1 MISRFV
7 NLFIALLFT
16 LIFSQAVFAQ
26 EIRVGLEPLPP
37 LIIDKNTG
45 YTVDML
51 KAIEKNTDLKFTI
64 KIMPYNRVK
73 HAIKSGDIDLGGHT
87 PYKMETPDFYA
98 YAVDVEWYVTTLIDV
113 YAKTSGDAASDNYKV
128 SKRIGTPR
136 GNEGFMSELFGIP
149 TANFMV
155 NELDN
160 IVKMLNVGRLDF
172 ILFERSATMST
183 IQKLKLPNIHYL
195 MIDDSIKAGFAV
207 NKNAR
212 GQEVKKLMEAAIR
225 NTDQDSL
232 FKDFFKYTRL
242 PAEGVVPN

>member
-1 MISRFV
+1 MTFKSV
-7 NLFIALLFT
+7 NLFLALLVT
-16 LIFSQAVFAQ
+16 LIFSQTGTAE

-51 KAIEKNTDLKFTI
+51 KTIEKNTDLTFNI
-64 KIMPYNRVK
+64 RIMPYNRVK
-73 HAIKSGDIDLGGHT
+73 HALKSGDIDLGGHT
-87 PYKMETPDFYA
+87 PYKMETPEFYT
-98 YAVDVEWYVTTLIDV
+98 YAVDVEWFVTTLIDI
-113 YAKTSGDAASDNYKV
+113 YAKSAGDVASDTYKV

-149 TANFMV
+149 ATHFMV

-160 IVKMLNVGRLDF
+160 IVKMLNAGRLEF

-183 IQKLKLPNIHYL
+183 IQKLKLPGIHYK

-207 NKNAR
+207 NKNPR
-212 GQEVKKLMEAAIR
+212 GQQVKKLLEDAIR

-242 PAEGVVPN
+242 PEQGVVPN